1 MTVWFV
7 GVDLAWSKR
16 NPTGV
21 AILEGGPGRPL
32 AYVRSETYG
41 STEEIAGPILAL
53 DGPVWVAIDAP
64 LVVPNETGQR
74 PVDRLVTRQYGRF
87 HAGAYPANLKQLGHD
102 VRAEKLVGLLAPRG
116 VRQLDE
122 VTLPPQAA
130 GSWAFETYPH
140 PAMIELFG
148 MDRIDQVQE
157 GPRSLRSGRAFAR
170 SRRHAGRSPAAA
182 RSAAARCRT
191 GCRRCW
197 RTPPAGLRGKALGA
211 HEDRL
216 DAPVLRLHRGASV
229 ALGGGAQP
237 APGHAGRRAASC
249 CRPMRGDID
258 RLAGCVNDRT
268 ARRVSVGPCRAWPP
282 GCALGA
288 RRDRGAR

>member
-64 LVVPNETGQR
+64 LVVPNETGPR
-74 PVDRLVTRQYGRF
+74 PVDRLVTRQYGSF
-87 HAGAYPANLKQLGHD
+87 HAGAHSANLKQLRHD
-102 VRAEKLVGLLAPRG
+102 VRAETIVGLLAPRG

-122 VTLPPQAA
+122 VTLPAPSEPTR
-130 GSWAFETYPH
+130 GRSRRTPH

-148 MDRIDQVQE
+148 LDRIIKYKK
-157 GPRSLRSGRAFAR
+157 GRAGQKREGLRTLAR
-170 SRRHAGRSPAAA
+170 TLADHLPRLDPPLAMSDGLS
-182 RSAAARCRT
+182 SLLET
-191 GCRRCW
+191 D
-197 RTPPAGLRGKALGA
+197 PAGLRGR
-211 HEDRL
+211 E
-216 DAPVLRLHRGASV
+216 
-229 ALGGGAQP
+229 
-237 APGHAGRRAASC
+237 
-249 CRPMRGDID
+249 
-258 RLAGCVNDRT
+258 
-268 ARRVSVGPCRAWPP
+268 
-282 GCALGA
+282 
-288 RRDRGAR
+288 